1 MECYLQ
7 NNLEATVSFKEK
19 KTAKNLDHVQ
29 TKLCKFKFY
38 KNAYN
43 IQKDL
48 QNFQ

>member
-19 KTAKNLDHVQ
+19 KNSK
-29 TKLCKFKFY
+29 KFWSCIDKIMQVY
-38 KNAYN
+38 IRILKNAYN

-48 QNFQ
+48 

>member
-29 TKLCKFKFY
+29 AKLCKFKLEF
-38 KNAYN
+38 
-43 IQKDL
+43 
-48 QNFQ
+48 